1 MAWLTVNSKN
11 VFGASVQEAG
21 TYNVKIVRS
30 EVNKSGR
37 GNQYISIDYQVLDG
51 KYKGGEIRYQNLTW
65 DDNDIETSQK
75 RFNTL
80 LTAIGI
86 PDGTDVPSIEACAN
100 GLIGKQLSID
110 VNWAEPNNKGNIY
123 LEVRGYHKLS
133 QEGSQPNGVKR
144 PNTGQASTGKSS
156 NAPLPSDSDDPF
168 ANSNDT
174 VDVKDSDLPF

>member
-75 RFNTL
+75 RFNTML
-80 LTAIGI
+80 VAIGI
-86 PDGTDVPSIEACAN
+86 PDGTDIPSIEACAK
-100 GLIGKQLSID
+100 GILGKRLSID
-110 VNWAEPNNKGNIY
+110 VNWAEPNSKGNIY
-123 LEVRGYHKLS
+123 LEVRGYHKFS
-133 QEGSQPNGVKR
+133 QEGSKPNGVKR
-144 PNTGQASTGKSS
+144 PNTSQAPASQS
-156 NAPLPSDSDDPF
+156 NGASLPSDNDDPF
-168 ANSNDT
+168 TSNDSI
-174 VDVKDSDLPF
+174 DVTDDALAF

>member
-37 GNQYISIDYQVLDG
+37 GNQYISVDYQVLDG

-80 LTAIGI
+80 LTATCT
-86 PDGTDVPSIEACAN
+86 PAGTAVPSIEAV
-100 GLIGKQLSID
+100 S
-110 VNWAEPNNKGNIY
+110 
-123 LEVRGYHKLS
+123 
-133 QEGSQPNGVKR
+133 
-144 PNTGQASTGKSS
+144 
-156 NAPLPSDSDDPF
+156 
-168 ANSNDT
+168 
-174 VDVKDSDLPF
+174 